1 MTQIVKVF
9 CFKIVKNTLLKFC
22 KTKLKFSV
30 SKQFLKKTVK
40 NYILFYRKSDIQSI
54 NVCS

>member
-30 SKQFLKKTVK
+30 SKQFLKKNSEK
-40 NYILFYRKSDIQSI
+40 LYSFL
-54 NVCS
+54 